1 MPFMHRAF
9 WGLLLLS
16 TVICVAAFAYPM
28 LIIQPFEYQDP
39 GQLAVALQVRR
50 WGPWV
55 ALCFAVL
62 ATYCAWAL
70 WGRHA
75 GSRWVR
81 AGISIL
87 GVLAVAGTVMA
98 HVNVFEIMF
107 HPIDSVT
114 ILSASDAKLEQDDM
128 VLAVSAGGQSR
139 AYPIR
144 MMAYHHVVNDWVGG
158 VPLVGT
164 Y

>member
-1 MPFMHRAF
+1 MPFMQRAF

-16 TVICVAAFAYPM
+16 AVICVAAFAYPM
-28 LIIQPFEYQDP
+28 LVIQPFEHQDP

-55 ALCFAVL
+55 ALCFALL
-62 ATYCAWAL
+62 AFYSSGTL
-70 WGRHA
+70 WRRYA
-75 GSRWVR
+75 SLRVR
-81 AGISIL
+81 AGIAIL
-87 GVLAVAGTVMA
+87 CLLAVAGTVMT
-98 HVNVFEIMF
+98 HVNVFEWMF

-114 ILSASDAKLEQDDM
+114 ILAANEAKLDPDDM
-128 VLAVSAGGQSR
+128 VLAVNAGGQSR
-139 AYPIR
+139 AYPVR

>member
-1 MPFMHRAF
+1 MPFMHRAS

-28 LIIQPFEYQDP
+28 LIIQPFEHQDP

-55 ALCFAVL
+55 ALCFALL
-62 ATYCAWAL
+62 ASYSIWTL
-70 WGRHA
+70 WSRHA
-75 GSRWVR
+75 GRWAR
-81 AGISIL
+81 TGISVL
-87 GVLAVAGTVMA
+87 GVLALAGTVLA
-98 HVNVFEIMF
+98 HINVFEIMF
-107 HPIDSVT
+107 HPIDAVT
-114 ILSASDAKLEQDDM
+114 VVAADQAKLENDDM
-128 VLAVSAGGQSR
+128 VLAVSAGGQAR

-158 VPLVGT
+158 VPLAGT